1 LGNDDVIRRAWARHL
16 VGDGLEL
23 GPGHVPFPL
32 PVSGVTVRYV
42 DRWEP
47 DTNRTL
53 FPELG
58 EAEFPRPDVVVDL
71 DRDGLRSFAD
81 ASTDFVVASH
91 VLEHVADPLG
101 LLDEIHRVLRVGG
114 VAVILLPDR
123 RTTFDA
129 DRPPTPLDHLV
140 AEHVAGVTDVSD
152 EHIVEFVRAVSGREP
167 SASEIELHR
176 KRSIHVH
183 CWTEDEF
190 VSVLEYGMRCM
201 AHGWQLVDALAT
213 GAVGSNGIEFG
224 YVLRK
229 TAGHCDAR
237 RFLADRQAWIA
248 AIPARRADA
257 DELAARVVALES
269 STSWRVTAPLRSLS
283 ARLRQLR
290 TRTP

>member
-1 LGNDDVIRRAWARHL
+1 LANDDVIRRAWARHL

-32 PVSGVTVRYV
+32 PVIGATVRYV

-47 DTNRTL
+47 DTNQAL

-58 EAEFPRPDVVVDL
+58 EAEFPRPDVVADL

-101 LLDEIHRVLRVGG
+101 ILDEIHRVLRVGG
-114 VAVILLPDR
+114 IAILLVPDR

-129 DRPPTPLDHLV
+129 NRPPTPLDHLV
-140 AEHVAGVTDVSD
+140 AEHAAGVTEVSD
-152 EHIVEFVRAVSGREP
+152 EHIVEFVRAVSGEEP
-167 SASEIELHR
+167 SPRDIELHR
-176 KRSIHVH
+176 QRSIHVH

-190 VSVLEYGMRCM
+190 VPVLEYGMRCM
-201 AHGWQLVDALAT
+201 AHRWQLVDALAT
-213 GAVGSNGIEFG
+213 GAFGSNGIEFG

-229 TAGHCDAR
+229 TAGDCDAG
-237 RFLADRQAWIA
+237 RFRADRRAWLA
-248 AIPARRADA
+248 ATPAWRADA
-257 DELAARVVALES
+257 DELAARVAALES
-269 STSWRVTAPLRSLS
+269 STSWRVTAPF
-283 ARLRQLR
+283 RQLR
-290 TRTP
+290 TP

>member
-1 LGNDDVIRRAWARHL
+1 LANDDVIRRAWARHL

-32 PVSGVTVRYV
+32 PVSGATVRYV

-47 DTNRTL
+47 DTNRAL
-53 FPELG
+53 FPELD
-58 EAEFPRPDVVVDL
+58 EAAFPRPDVVADL
-71 DRDGLRSFAD
+71 DSDRLRSFAD

-101 LLDEIHRVLRVGG
+101 ILDEIHRVLRVGG
-114 VAVILLPDR
+114 ITIILVPDR
-123 RTTFDA
+123 RATFDA
-129 DRPPTPLDHLV
+129 NRPPTSLDHLV
-140 AEHVAGVTDVSD
+140 AEHLAGVTEVSD
-152 EHIVEFVRAVSGREP
+152 EHIVEFVRAVSGADP
-167 SASEIELHR
+167 SVDDIELHR

-190 VSVLEYGMRCM
+190 VSVLEYGMHCL

-229 TAGHCDAR
+229 SAGDCDTG
-237 RFLADRQAWIA
+237 RFLADRQAWVVATSA
-248 AIPARRADA
+248 ARADA
-257 DELAARVVALES
+257 DELTARVAALES
-269 STSWRVTAPLRSLS
+269 STSWRVTAPLRRLS
-283 ARLRQLR
+283 GRLRQLR
-290 TRTP
+290 TP

>member
-1 LGNDDVIRRAWARHL
+1 MANDDVIRRAWARHL

-32 PVSGVTVRYV
+32 PVSGATVRYV

-47 DTNRTL
+47 DTNRAL
-53 FPELG
+53 FPELD
-58 EAEFPRPDVVVDL
+58 EAAFPRPDVVADL
-71 DRDGLRSFAD
+71 DSDRLRSFAD

-101 LLDEIHRVLRVGG
+101 ILDEIHRVLRVGG
-114 VAVILLPDR
+114 ITIILVPDR
-123 RTTFDA
+123 RATFDA
-129 DRPPTPLDHLV
+129 NRPPTSLDHLV
-140 AEHVAGVTDVSD
+140 AEHLAGVTEVSD
-152 EHIVEFVRAVSGREP
+152 EHIVEFVRAVSGADP
-167 SASEIELHR
+167 SVDDIELHR

-190 VSVLEYGMRCM
+190 VSVLEYGMHCL

-229 TAGHCDAR
+229 SAGSCDAG
-237 RFLADRQAWIA
+237 RFLADRQAWVA
-248 AIPARRADA
+248 ATSAARADA
-257 DELAARVVALES
+257 DELTARVAALES
-269 STSWRVTAPLRSLS
+269 STSWRVTAPLRRLS
-283 ARLRQLR
+283 GRLRQLR
-290 TRTP
+290 TP

>member
-1 LGNDDVIRRAWARHL
+1 MANDDVIRRAWARHL

-32 PVSGVTVRYV
+32 PVSGATVRYV

-47 DTNRTL
+47 DTNRAL
-53 FPELG
+53 FPELD
-58 EAEFPRPDVVVDL
+58 EAAFPRPDVVADL
-71 DRDGLRSFAD
+71 DSDRLRSFAD

-101 LLDEIHRVLRVGG
+101 ILDEIHRVLRVGG
-114 VAVILLPDR
+114 ITIILVPDR
-123 RTTFDA
+123 RATFDA
-129 DRPPTPLDHLV
+129 NRPPTSLDHLV
-140 AEHVAGVTDVSD
+140 AEHLAGVTEVSD
-152 EHIVEFVRAVSGREP
+152 EHIVEFVRAVSGADP
-167 SASEIELHR
+167 SVDDIELHR

-190 VSVLEYGMRCM
+190 VSVLEYGMHCL

-229 TAGHCDAR
+229 SAGSCDAG
-237 RFLADRQAWIA
+237 RFLADRQAWVA
-248 AIPARRADA
+248 ATSAARADA
-257 DELAARVVALES
+257 DELTARVAALES

-283 ARLRQLR
+283 GRLRQLR
-290 TRTP
+290 TP

>member
-1 LGNDDVIRRAWARHL
+1 LANDDVIRRAWARHL

-32 PVSGVTVRYV
+32 PVSGATVRYV

-47 DTNRTL
+47 DTNRAL
-53 FPELG
+53 FPELD
-58 EAEFPRPDVVVDL
+58 EAAFPRPDVVADL
-71 DRDGLRSFAD
+71 DSDRLRSFAD

-101 LLDEIHRVLRVGG
+101 ILDEIHRVLRVGG
-114 VAVILLPDR
+114 ITIILVPDR
-123 RTTFDA
+123 RATFDA
-129 DRPPTPLDHLV
+129 NRPPTSLDHLV
-140 AEHVAGVTDVSD
+140 AEHLAGVTEVSD
-152 EHIVEFVRAVSGREP
+152 EHIVEFVRAVSGADP
-167 SASEIELHR
+167 SVDDIELHR

-190 VSVLEYGMRCM
+190 VSVLEYGMHCL

-229 TAGHCDAR
+229 SAGSCDAG
-237 RFLADRQAWIA
+237 RFLADRQAWVA
-248 AIPARRADA
+248 ATSAARADA
-257 DELAARVVALES
+257 DELTARVAALES
-269 STSWRVTAPLRSLS
+269 STSWRVTAPLRRLS
-283 ARLRQLR
+283 GRLRQLR
-290 TRTP
+290 TP

>member
-1 LGNDDVIRRAWARHL
+1 MANDDVIRRAWARHL

-32 PVSGVTVRYV
+32 PVSGATVRYV

-47 DTNRTL
+47 DTNRAL
-53 FPELG
+53 FPELD
-58 EAEFPRPDVVVDL
+58 EAAFPRPDVVADL
-71 DRDGLRSFAD
+71 DSDRLRSFAD

-101 LLDEIHRVLRVGG
+101 ILDEIHRVLRVGG
-114 VAVILLPDR
+114 ITIILVPDR
-123 RTTFDA
+123 RATFDA
-129 DRPPTPLDHLV
+129 NRPPTSLDHLV
-140 AEHVAGVTDVSD
+140 AEHLAGVTEVSD
-152 EHIVEFVRAVSGREP
+152 EHIVEFVRAVSGADP
-167 SASEIELHR
+167 SVDDIELHR

-190 VSVLEYGMRCM
+190 VSVLEYGMHCL

-229 TAGHCDAR
+229 SAGDCDAG
-237 RFLADRQAWIA
+237 RFLADRQAWVA
-248 AIPARRADA
+248 ATSAARADA
-257 DELAARVVALES
+257 DELTARVAALES
-269 STSWRVTAPLRSLS
+269 STSWRVTAPLRRLS
-283 ARLRQLR
+283 GRLRQLR
-290 TRTP
+290 TP

>member
-1 LGNDDVIRRAWARHL
+1 MANDDVIRRAWARHL

-32 PVSGVTVRYV
+32 PVSGATVRYV

-47 DTNRTL
+47 DTNRAL
-53 FPELG
+53 FPELD
-58 EAEFPRPDVVVDL
+58 EAAFPRPDVVADL
-71 DRDGLRSFAD
+71 DSDRLRSFAD

-101 LLDEIHRVLRVGG
+101 ILDEIHRVLRVGG
-114 VAVILLPDR
+114 ITIILVPDR
-123 RTTFDA
+123 RATFDA
-129 DRPPTPLDHLV
+129 NRPPTSLDHLV
-140 AEHVAGVTDVSD
+140 AEHLAGVTEGSD
-152 EHIVEFVRAVSGREP
+152 EHIVEFVRAVSGADP
-167 SASEIELHR
+167 SVDDIELHR

-190 VSVLEYGMRCM
+190 VSVLEYGMHCL

-229 TAGHCDAR
+229 SAGSCDAG
-237 RFLADRQAWIA
+237 RFLADRQAWVA
-248 AIPARRADA
+248 ATSAALAEP
-257 DELAARVVALES
+257 DELAARVAALES
-269 STSWRVTAPLRSLS
+269 STSWRVTAPLRRLS
-283 ARLRQLR
+283 GRLRQLR
-290 TRTP
+290 TP